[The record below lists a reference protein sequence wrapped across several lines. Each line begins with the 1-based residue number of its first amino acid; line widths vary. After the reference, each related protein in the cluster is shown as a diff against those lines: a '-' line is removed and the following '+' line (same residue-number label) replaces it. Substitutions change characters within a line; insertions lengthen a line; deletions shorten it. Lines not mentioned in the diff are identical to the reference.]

1 MSIQQHKDYN
11 YEKARLKYTKKY
23 VEHLIN
29 TIIKESKVNKEN
41 IKQAMVDLD
50 YLDSSQSYI
59 TILTSNELLRMGA
72 QKYSGLIRSQNK
84 PYFGR
89 VDFKESGSNQP
100 KRYYLGKVALAR
112 PKDNKPIL
120 IDWRSPLANI
130 YYDGR
135 LGEVSYESPSGT
147 VKGELSLKRQ
157 YTINEGKLEDF
168 IDIDITTTDTFLQ
181 ASLQANADN
190 RLKDIASTI
199 QSEQNK
205 IIRADSS
212 RPLLV
217 QGVAGSGK
225 TTIALHR
232 IAYLMYTYEDKLTPE
247 NFLVLAPNRLFIN
260 YISEVLP
267 ELGVERTRQST
278 FTDFII
284 DLIGVKYHLTSTNDK
299 IQDFLDETIDIKE
312 KEILRQISKYK
323 GSLDFKSLIDNYVK
337 ELEQQLLP
345 DEDFA
350 LADHIL
356 FAKEDMKELFIIQY
370 SYLALY
376 RRFALLKKVLAN
388 KLKNAKENI
397 LKEIE
402 GSYEKQIESA
412 RSTIPDEEERRST
425 VIRLIDERE
434 EKLEKIKKISKTLV
448 TKYLAKVRKSDL
460 IGYYK
465 ELLSSPDIFM
475 KYSEKPLEEEFATY
489 FCKHSSEL
497 LKKKRL
503 EYEDLAALA
512 YLEYK
517 IFDAGEKNEIQH
529 VIIDEAQDFSL
540 FQFYILK
547 QILNTKLFT
556 ILGDLSQ
563 GIHAYR
569 SIDNWQQVIE
579 HIFTQDECQ
588 FLTLEQSYRTTVEV
602 MSLANEIIKNLADK
616 GLTIAKPV
624 IRHGVKPQILK
635 TEKENKIISMIKKV
649 IDESGNEEYKSFA
662 VICKSPE
669 ECEIVH
675 RQLEKAG
682 IEATLIK
689 GEEAAYTAEVI
700 VLPSYIAK
708 GLEFDV
714 VFIVSMKAHYKM
726 DDLDT
731 KLLYVAMTR
740 ALHMLYVGYIKGA
753 IPLLDEIDES
763 LFEKYVLYFD

>member
-1 MSIQQHKDYN
+1 MSIQKHKDYN
-11 YEKARLKYTKKY
+11 YEKARLKYTKKH

-100 KRYYLGKVALAR
+100 KRYYIGKLALAR
-112 PKDNKPIL
+112 PRDNNPIL

-157 YTINEGKLEDF
+157 YTIDEDKLEDF
-168 IDIDITTTDTFLQ
+168 IDIDITTTDAFLQ

-205 IIRADSS
+205 VIRADSS

-232 IAYLMYTYEDKLTPE
+232 IAYLMYTYEDKLIPE

-284 DLIGVKYHLTSTNDK
+284 ELIGVKYHLTSTNDK
-299 IQDFLDETIDIKE
+299 IQHLLDERIDSKE

-350 LADHIL
+350 LDDHIL
-356 FAKEDMKELFIIQY
+356 FAKEDIKELFIIQY

-402 GSYEKQIESA
+402 GSYEKQTESA
-412 RSTIPDEEERRST
+412 RSTIVDEEERRST

-448 TKYLAKVRKSDL
+448 RKYLAKVRKSDL

-465 ELLSSPDIFM
+465 ELITSPDIFM

-517 IFDAGEKNEIQH
+517 IFDAGEKDEIQH

-569 SIDNWQQVIE
+569 SIDNWQQVVE
-579 HIFTQDECQ
+579 HVFTQDECQ
-588 FLTLEQSYRTTVEV
+588 FLTLEQSYRTTVEI
-602 MSLANEIIKNLADK
+602 MSLANEIINNLADK

-635 TEKENKIISMIKKV
+635 TKKENEIITMIKKV
-649 IDESGNEEYKSFA
+649 IDEPENEKYKSFA
-662 VICKSPE
+662 VICKSHE

-675 RQLEKAG
+675 QQLEKVG
-682 IEATLIK
+682 VEATLIK
-689 GEEAAYTAEVI
+689 GEEAAYTAGVI

-708 GLEFDV
+708 GLEFDI

-740 ALHMLYVGYIKGA
+740 ALHMLYVGYVKGA

-763 LFEKYVLYFD
+763 LFEKF